1 MIDNYQAE
9 FDHCY
14 RRLLFRQ
21 VFGPNFDLDKEYEEA
36 LAEHKKQRRIEIDI
50 QIAALLKERDAL

>member
-1 MIDNYQAE
+1 MIRVNQDAV
-9 FDHCY
+9 DHCY

-21 VFGPNFDLDKEYEEA
+21 VFGPDFDLDKEYEEA
-36 LAEHKKQRRIEIDI
+36 LAEHKKQRRMEIDI

>member
-1 MIDNYQAE
+1 VIRVNQDAV
-9 FDHCY
+9 DHCY

-21 VFGPNFDLDKEYEEA
+21 VFGPLYDLDEEFEKV
-36 LAEHKKQRRIEIDI
+36 LAEYKKQRRMEIDI